1 MRLITD
7 VRNWFPFLIALAVL
21 LLWLGR
27 IRPFPALAKRGGK
40 KFNLL
45 NPRVVLICI
54 IISVAFSDQL
64 SYQIKHHVHRNRPC
78 RDEVV
83 ATEIETRWHVS
94 GNRSFPSSHAAN
106 SAALAT
112 VVGLAHPPIALL
124 AAILSFAVG
133 FSRVYLGVHYPLDVL
148 AGWAIGVS
156 SGLGFW
162 ILFRKALRK
171 GGLIGFVN
179 RFRFRQPRPGAD
191 PGPPW
196 RPLEFRSADGFAL
209 TGFLLEMEGST
220 GLAILVHGLGGDLS
234 GMLVIGKL
242 FYEKGY
248 SVLLVP
254 LRGHDAHPISLP
266 SGGPGEANDVLGVL
280 SAAQDL
286 GILPRNTIVYGSSMG
301 GDAAILAAAR
311 SAPEP
316 PGGVICHGAYTD
328 FFSAAARR
336 MGRFPAFV
344 LRLLLPGS
352 VVRGLRS
359 FVPEDCIRI
368 CGDRTSF
375 VFICGS
381 KDRICPP
388 RIGIDLLG
396 AASRGMLITIEGF
409 MHPFWLSGRIDVSL
423 MAKAVDASI
432 DFITGKLSAENLVL
446 DESGNL
452 HIVPV
457 IQNHVSKGC
466 KLNEEL

>member
-7 VRNWFPFLIALAVL
+7 VRNWIPFLIALAVL

-27 IRPFPALAKRGGK
+27 IRPFPSLAERGGK

-45 NPRVVLICI
+45 NPRIVLICI

-64 SYQIKHHVHRNRPC
+64 SYQIKHHVSRSRPC
-78 RDEVV
+78 RDEIV
-83 ATEIETRWHVS
+83 ATEIETRVHVS

-133 FSRVYLGVHYPLDVL
+133 FSRIYLGVHYPLDVL
-148 AGWAIGVS
+148 AGWVIGVS

-162 ILFRKALRK
+162 LLFRKALRK

-179 RFRFRQPRPGAD
+179 RFWFRQPRPGAD

-220 GLAILVHGLGGDLS
+220 GLAILVHGLGEDLS
-234 GMLVIGKL
+234 ALIALGKM
-242 FYEKGY
+242 FYGKGY

-254 LRGHDAHPISLP
+254 LRGHDAHPSNRP
-266 SGGPGEANDVLGVL
+266 SGGPGEANDVLGAL
-280 SAAQDL
+280 SAAEDL
-286 GILPRNTIVYGSSMG
+286 GISLRNTIVYGSSMG

-316 PGGVICHGAYTD
+316 PGGVICHGAYAD
-328 FFSAAARR
+328 FFSAAAKR
-336 MGRFPAFV
+336 MGRFPAFI
-344 LRLLLPGS
+344 LRLLLPRG
-352 VVRGLRS
+352 VVHGLRS
-359 FVPEDCIRI
+359 FVPEDCIRT

-388 RIGIDLLG
+388 GTGMDLLG
-396 AASRGMLITIEGF
+396 AASRGMLITIQGF
-409 MHPFWLSGRIDVSL
+409 THPVWLTGRMDVSL
-423 MAKAVDASI
+423 MAKAIDASV
-432 DFITGKLSAENLVL
+432 DFITGKLPAENLVL

-452 HIVPV
+452 HMVPV
-457 IQNHVSKGC
+457 VQNHVSKGC
-466 KLNEEL
+466 NLNEEL

>member
-7 VRNWFPFLIALAVL
+7 ARNWFPFLIVLAAL

-27 IRPFPALAKRGGK
+27 IRPFPARADLRGK

-54 IISVAFSDQL
+54 VFSVAFSDQL
-64 SYQIKHHVHRNRPC
+64 SYQIKHHVSRSRPC

-83 ATEIETRWHVS
+83 ATEIETRVHVS

-124 AAILSFAVG
+124 AALLSFAVG
-133 FSRVYLGVHYPLDVL
+133 FSRIYLGVHYPLDVVT
-148 AGWAIGVS
+148 GWAIGVA

-162 ILFRKALRK
+162 ILLRKALRK

-196 RPLEFRSADGFAL
+196 RPLEFQSADGFAL

-220 GLAILVHGLGGDLS
+220 GLAILIHGLGEDLS
-234 GMLVIGKL
+234 GLRDLGKL

-254 LRGHDAHPISLP
+254 LRGHDAHPSNLP
-266 SGGPGEANDVLGVL
+266 TGGPGEANDVLGAL
-280 SAAQDL
+280 SAAKDL
-286 GILPRNTIVYGSSMG
+286 GISMRNTIVYGSSMG

-311 SAPEP
+311 STPEP
-316 PGGVICHGAYTD
+316 PGGVICHGAYSD

-336 MGRFPAFV
+336 MGRFPAIV
-344 LRLLLPGS
+344 LKLLLPGG
-352 VVRGLRS
+352 VVRGLCS
-359 FVPEDCIRI
+359 FVPEESIRI

-375 VFICGS
+375 VFIFGS
-381 KDRICPP
+381 KDRVCPP
-388 RIGIDLLG
+388 GTGVDLLG
-396 AASRGMLITIEGF
+396 AASRGMLITVEGF
-409 MHPFWLSGRIDVSL
+409 MHPSELTGRMDVSL

-432 DFITGKLSAENLVL
+432 EFITGKLSAENLVL

-457 IQNHVSKGC
+457 IQKPC
-466 KLNEEL
+466 